1 MSQIHF
7 LGNRFK
13 RAMYWSELELTSI
26 ATLGSHCALQV
37 LKGAKDEG
45 FKTLLVCEKKREKLY
60 RRFPF
65 IDELIIVEKFS
76 DILNQEIQ
84 DKLKQQDAV
93 LIPHGTLIAQMSS
106 EEIESINVPVFGN
119 KWILRWESDR
129 EMKEKL
135 MREATLPMPKPVS
148 NPKDIE
154 KLVIVKRQGAAGGK
168 GYFMAANEEDYNT
181 KRNQLISEGVISKD
195 ETLYIQEYAA
205 GVLAYLQFFYSPL
218 TNELEFFGVD
228 QRHESDIEGLGR
240 IPSEQQL
247 KSNKVPSFN
256 VIGNSPL
263 VLRESLLDEVYTMG
277 ENFVEAAKR
286 VVSPG
291 MNGPFC
297 IEGVYDENAKFTS
310 FEFSARIVAG
320 TNIYMDGS
328 PYYSLLFNENMSMGK
343 RIAREVKIAESKN
356 MIEKIVTWLYCK
368 TLGTFLSTYD
378 NDTLPGPATITT
390 KHAANKIK
398 SNSYP

>member
-1 MSQIHF
+1 MV
-7 LGNRFK
+7 
-13 RAMYWSELELTSI
+13 SI

-37 LKGAKDEG
+37 LKGAKDESL
-45 FKTLLVCEKKREKLY
+45 KTILVCERKREKLY

-65 IDELIIVEKFS
+65 IDELIMVDSFKE
-76 DILNQEIQ
+76 ILEQKIQ
-84 DKLKQQDAV
+84 SILKENNAV
-93 LIPHGTLIAQMSS
+93 LIPHGTLIAQMNS
-106 EEIESINVPVFGN
+106 EEIESINIPIFGN

-135 MREATLPMPKPVS
+135 MVAAKLPIPKPV
-148 NPKDIE
+148 PKSADIN

-168 GYFMAANEEDYNT
+168 GYFLAANEDEYNT
-181 KRNQLISEGVISKD
+181 KRNQLISNGVISKD
-195 ETLYIQEYAA
+195 EILYIQEYAA

-218 TNELEFFGVD
+218 KDELEFFGVD
-228 QRHESDIEGLGR
+228 QRHESDIESLAR

-247 KSNKVPSFN
+247 KTNKVPSFN

-263 VLRESLLDEVYTMG
+263 VLRESLLEEVYNMG
-277 ENFVEAAKR
+277 ENFVDAAR
-286 VVSPG
+286 NMVTPG

-328 PYYSLLFNENMSMGK
+328 PYYSLLFNEQMSMGK
-343 RIAREVKIAESKN
+343 RIAREIKN
-356 MIEKIVTWLYCK
+356 AVELNQLDK
-368 TLGTFLSTYD
+368 
-378 NDTLPGPATITT
+378 ITT
-390 KHAANKIK
+390 
-398 SNSYP
+398 

>member
-1 MSQIHF
+1 M
-7 LGNRFK
+7 
-13 RAMYWSELELTSI
+13 TSI
-26 ATLGSHCALQV
+26 ATLGSHCSLQV

-60 RRFPF
+60 KRFPF
-65 IDELIIVEKFS
+65 IDELIIVDNFKEVLDSKCQS
-76 DILNQEIQ
+76 ILEQNNS
-84 DKLKQQDAV
+84 V

-106 EEIESINVPVFGN
+106 DEIESIKTPIFGN

-135 MREATLPMPKPVS
+135 MREANLPMPKPVTHPS
-148 NPKDIE
+148 QIE
-154 KLVIVKRQGAAGGK
+154 KLSIVKRQGAAGGK
-168 GYFMAANEEDYNT
+168 GYFMAANEDDYNT
-181 KRNQLISEGVISKD
+181 KRNQLISEGIISKD

-205 GVLAYLQFFYSPL
+205 GVLAYLTFFYSPL
-218 TNELEFFGVD
+218 KDELEFYGVD

-240 IPSEQQL
+240 IPADQQM

-286 VVSPG
+286 IVAPG

-320 TNIYMDGS
+320 SNIYMDGS
-328 PYYSLLFNENMSMGK
+328 PYYSLLFNETMSMGK
-343 RIAREVKIAESKN
+343 RIAREIKIADN
-356 MIEKIVTWLYCK
+356 EKQLDK
-368 TLGTFLSTYD
+368 
-378 NDTLPGPATITT
+378 ITT
-390 KHAANKIK
+390 
-398 SNSYP
+398 

>member
-1 MSQIHF
+1 M
-7 LGNRFK
+7 
-13 RAMYWSELELTSI
+13 TSI
-26 ATLGSHCALQV
+26 ATLGSHCSLQV

-45 FKTLLVCEKKREKLY
+45 LKTILVCEKKREKLY

-65 IDELIIVEKFS
+65 IDELIIVDKFKEVLDEKCQS
-76 DILNQEIQ
+76 TLEQN
-84 DKLKQQDAV
+84 DAV

-106 EEIESINVPVFGN
+106 DEIESIKTPIFGN

-135 MREATLPMPKPVS
+135 MREANLPMPKPVT
-148 NPKDIE
+148 NPSEIE
-154 KLVIVKRQGAAGGK
+154 KLSIVKRQGAAGGK
-168 GYFMAANEEDYNT
+168 GYFMAANEDDYNT
-181 KRNQLISEGVISKD
+181 KRNQLISEGIISKD

-205 GVLAYLQFFYSPL
+205 GVLAYLTFFYSPL
-218 TNELEFFGVD
+218 KEELEFYGVD

-240 IPSEQQL
+240 IPAEQQL
-247 KSNKVPSFN
+247 KSEKVPSFN

-286 VVSPG
+286 IVSPG

-297 IEGVYDENAKFTS
+297 IEGVYDENAQFTS

-320 TNIYMDGS
+320 SNIYMDGS
-328 PYYSLLFNENMSMGK
+328 PYYSLLFNETMSMGK
-343 RIAREVKIAESKN
+343 RIAREVKMAAESNQLDK
-356 MIEKIVTWLYCK
+356 VT
-368 TLGTFLSTYD
+368 T
-378 NDTLPGPATITT
+378 
-390 KHAANKIK
+390 
-398 SNSYP
+398 

>member
-1 MSQIHF
+1 MHNVILQLVSV
-7 LGNRFK
+7 
-13 RAMYWSELELTSI
+13 

-45 FKTLLVCEKKREKLY
+45 FKTILVCEKKREKLY
-60 RRFPF
+60 RRFKF

-84 DKLKQQDAV
+84 DKLKQQDAI

-106 EEIESINVPVFGN
+106 EEIESINTPVFGN

-135 MREATLPMPKPVS
+135 MREAALPMPKPVTD
-148 NPKDIE
+148 PKDIE

-205 GVLAYLQFFYSPL
+205 GVLAYLQFY
-218 TNELEFFGVD
+218 
-228 QRHESDIEGLGR
+228 
-240 IPSEQQL
+240 
-247 KSNKVPSFN
+247 

-263 VLRESLLDEVYTMG
+263 VLRESLLDEVYTMA
-277 ENFVEAAKR
+277 ENFVNASAKL
-286 VVSPG
+286 VPPG

-297 IEGVYDENAKFTS
+297 IEGVYDENAQFS
-310 FEFSARIVAG
+310 AFEFSARIVAG
-320 TNIYMDGS
+320 TNIFMNGS
-328 PYYSLLFNENMSMGK
+328 PYSTLIFDEPMSMGR
-343 RIAREVKIAESKN
+343 RIAREIKQADEKN
-356 MIEKIVTWLYCK
+356 EL
-368 TLGTFLSTYD
+368 D
-378 NDTLPGPATITT
+378 NITT
-390 KHAANKIK
+390 
-398 SNSYP
+398 

>member
-1 MSQIHF
+1 MR
-7 LGNRFK
+7 N
-13 RAMYWSELELTSI
+13 T
-26 ATLGSHCALQV
+26 
-37 LKGAKDEG
+37 
-45 FKTLLVCEKKREKLY
+45 
-60 RRFPF
+60 
-65 IDELIIVEKFS
+65 
-76 DILNQEIQ
+76 NQHYY
-84 DKLKQQDAV
+84 KNNAV

-106 EEIESINVPVFGN
+106 EEIESIKVPVFGN

-135 MREATLPMPKPVS
+135 MREASLPVPTPIS
-148 NPKDIE
+148 DPKDID

-168 GYFMAANEEDYNT
+168 GYFMAASEQDYVK
-181 KRNQLISEGVISKD
+181 KREQLIQEGIISKE

-205 GVLAYLQFFYSPL
+205 GVLAYLQYFYSPL
-218 TNELEFFGVD
+218 SGELEFFGVD

-247 KSNKVPSFN
+247 KTTKVPSFN

-263 VLRESLLDEVYTMG
+263 VLRESLLDEVYNMG

-286 VVSPG
+286 MVAPG

-328 PYYSLLFNENMSMGK
+328 PYYSLLFNEQMSMGK
-343 RIAREVKIAESKN
+343 RIGREVKTAAETN
-356 MIEKIVTWLYCK
+356 QIEKI
-368 TLGTFLSTYD
+368 
-378 NDTLPGPATITT
+378 TT
-390 KHAANKIK
+390 
-398 SNSYP
+398 

>member
-1 MSQIHF
+1 M
-7 LGNRFK
+7 
-13 RAMYWSELELTSI
+13 TSI
-26 ATLGSHCALQV
+26 ATLGSHCSLQV

-45 FKTLLVCEKKREKLY
+45 LKTILVCEKKREKLC

-65 IDELIIVEKFS
+65 IDELIIVDKFKEVLDEKVQS
-76 DILNQEIQ
+76 SLEQN
-84 DKLKQQDAV
+84 DAV

-106 EEIESINVPVFGN
+106 DEIESIKTPIFGN

-135 MREATLPMPKPVS
+135 MREANLPMPKPVT
-148 NPKDIE
+148 NPSEIE
-154 KLVIVKRQGAAGGK
+154 KLSIVKRQGAAGGK
-168 GYFMAANEEDYNT
+168 GYFMAANEEDYNK

-205 GVLAYLQFFYSPL
+205 GVLAYLTFFYSPL
-218 TNELEFFGVD
+218 KEELEFYGVD

-240 IPSEQQL
+240 IPAEQQM

-277 ENFVEAAKR
+277 ENFVEASKR
-286 VVSPG
+286 IVAPG

-297 IEGVYDENAKFTS
+297 IEGVYDENAQFTS

-320 TNIYMDGS
+320 SNIYMDGS
-328 PYYSLLFNENMSMGK
+328 PYYNLLFNETMSMGK
-343 RIAREVKIAESKN
+343 RIAREVKTATESNQLDK
-356 MIEKIVTWLYCK
+356 VT
-368 TLGTFLSTYD
+368 T
-378 NDTLPGPATITT
+378 
-390 KHAANKIK
+390 
-398 SNSYP
+398 